1 MELTKYSQ
9 NRLMGSLT
17 HWHVGRDFA
26 ESMYNY
32 LVHGIE
38 PGGFFSGW
46 YANDA
51 TAILRSHSANTVE
64 SLKDLTKWMLNCMP
78 KEAWGSHEN
87 VRAWLRM
94 SDSECREILEKY
106 NLIYT
111 EKEEVELI
119 LRNAHTEEPFFW
131 G

>member
-1 MELTKYSQ
+1 
-9 NRLMGSLT
+9 
-17 HWHVGRDFA
+17 
-26 ESMYNY
+26 MYNY
-32 LVHGIE
+32 LVHGLE

-78 KEAWGSHEN
+78 CEAWGSHEN

-94 SDSECREILEKY
+94 SDSECRVILEKY